1 VVKSSAVQT
10 EGLSR
15 NCAVALG
22 RIERGT
28 DTQDSDAIE
37 MGRSVSLGIAG
48 SSVSYVASISPSRMK
63 ASGVRTSAPLIAD
76 NLSAHKTKRVA
87 QFLADHPKVHLH
99 FTPTYSSW
107 LNQVELWF
115 GRIERDV
122 VARGV
127 FTSVNDLA
135 RKLMRY
141 IRHHNQH
148 AAPIKWAYRD
158 FSHRIIATSD
168 SAVTGH

>member
-1 VVKSSAVQT
+1 MWPSPAIF
-10 EGLSR
+10 
-15 NCAVALG
+15 ALQPKG
-22 RIERGT
+22 GEIH
-28 DTQDSDAIE
+28 I
-37 MGRSVSLGIAG
+37 
-48 SSVSYVASISPSRMK
+48 
-63 ASGVRTSAPLIAD
+63 IAD

-87 QFLADHPKVHLH
+87 QFLADDSQVHLH
-99 FTPTYSSW
+99 FTSTYSSW

-115 GRIERDV
+115 ARIERDV

-127 FTSVNDLA
+127 FTSVKDLT

-158 FSHRIIATSD
+158 SQNHRYLIQLLQATGICISSSERLHLQPD
-168 SAVTGH
+168 QSRNQNRQDKIGP

>member
-1 VVKSSAVQT
+1 MQPELPLADQRLAT
-10 EGLSR
+10 G
-15 NCAVALG
+15 
-22 RIERGT
+22 
-28 DTQDSDAIE
+28 
-37 MGRSVSLGIAG
+37 AG
-48 SSVSYVASISPSRMK
+48 SIYDGSNPS
-63 ASGVRTSAPLIAD
+63 
-76 NLSAHKTKRVA
+76 LSAMESGAPEILRARFEAARIHGWVWAVPGCCKQNHLPKTDLSGPKRRESMA
-87 QFLADHPKVHLH
+87 RYGRF
-99 FTPTYSSW
+99 PTAVSKIICQKPTRKAH
-107 LNQVELWF
+107 QVELWF
-115 GRIERDV
+115 ARIEREV

-158 FSHRIIATSD
+158 FSHRITATFD

>member
-1 VVKSSAVQT
+1 VVCNFPACHGFEYHRHGTLLLYAALNTKGGEVPGQSAT
-10 EGLSR
+10 HHIL
-15 NCAVALG
+15 
-22 RIERGT
+22 
-28 DTQDSDAIE
+28 
-37 MGRSVSLGIAG
+37 
-48 SSVSYVASISPSRMK
+48 
-63 ASGVRTSAPLIAD
+63 AD

-87 QFLADHPKVHLH
+87 QFPAEHPKLHLH
-99 FTPTYSSW
+99 FTPTCSSW

-115 GRIERDV
+115 ARIKREV

-127 FTSVNDLA
+127 FTSVKNLA

-148 AAPIKWAYRD
+148 AAPLKWAYRNL
-158 FSHRIIATSD
+158 SHRIIATFD